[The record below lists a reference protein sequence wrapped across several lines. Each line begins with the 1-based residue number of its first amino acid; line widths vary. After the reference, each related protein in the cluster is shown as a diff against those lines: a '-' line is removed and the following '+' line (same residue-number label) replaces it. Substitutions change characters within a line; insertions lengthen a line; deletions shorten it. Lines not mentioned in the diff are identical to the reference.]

1 MPTLK
6 DRLLTRQGAYA
17 ITSPGAILAGG
28 AAAAVGIAAGIALP
42 VAAVAGAAAYAG
54 VAVARLPRGPQ
65 RPAIRPDTLRPPWRG
80 FVEEA
85 IDARD
90 RFDRAVANARTGPLR
105 TRLQAIA
112 DRVAEGVE
120 ESWRVAAPR
129 AGPRGRAGPARA
141 ARDGRGPAGRGRG
154 RAAAAGGPTI
164 RAWSPPPTSLRSQI
178 DSTRRI
184 GEVARDTRDRLRL
197 LDARLDESVA
207 RAVELSLRAG
217 DATDASGLGSDVEA
231 IVGEMES
238 LRLALEETRSV

>member
-1 MPTLK
+1 MVSLR
-6 DRLLTRQGAYA
+6 DRLLTRQGAHA

-28 AAAAVGIAAGIALP
+28 AAAAAVIASGIALP

-54 VAVARLPRGPQ
+54 VALARLPKGPPRVDV
-65 RPAIRPDTLRPPWRG
+65 RPETLRPPWRD

-85 IDARD
+85 VDART
-90 RFDRAVANARTGPLR
+90 RFDRAVAGARTGPLR
-105 TRLQAIA
+105 TRLQQIA

-120 ESWRVAAPR
+120 ESWRIAQHGQALEDALSQLEPLHAVEVRLDEVERERR
-129 AGPRGRAGPARA
+129 AGRADDPRLAS
-141 ARDGRGPAGRGRG
+141 
-154 RAAAAGGPTI
+154 TI
-164 RAWSPPPTSLRSQI
+164 QALESQLA
-178 DSTRRI
+178 STRRI

-231 IVGEMES
+231 IVTEMES
-238 LRLALEETRSV
+238 LRLALEETSTTG